1 MTEIAQQTHIET
13 APVDAPKPHLS
24 ASQLLKLTECG
35 EFWRL
40 RYIEKRSGP
49 SSYRAASGIVVH
61 EQIAASLKKRIA
73 DGEGTPVEAI
83 PDLVGEAFDARMDS
97 GNYLPDDPTA
107 TIEVGKAEQAKAR
120 DRAIGF
126 ALLHRMDVE
135 PNIGEVIEVES
146 RSRLKLDGFP
156 FDLIVV
162 KDIVTT
168 DAIRDTKTT
177 ARSPSDKAAD
187 ESLQLNLYAIHEEAM
202 GRGSKRLVLDYLVA
216 TPTFW
221 IGEAIGQPFTNHAQA
236 VVGMYRT
243 GKAPKLYYRPVE
255 TKLTPAKREMTLA
268 LIERAA
274 TVITKEAFMPNP
286 ASWLCSMKFCE
297 FARAGSCRFFSGKE

>member
-1 MTEIAQQTHIET
+1 MTEIAQQTHIEA

-40 RYIEKRSGP
+40 RYVEKQSGP
-49 SSYRAASGIVVH
+49 SSYRAAAGIVVH

-83 PDLVGEAFDARMDS
+83 PDLVGQAFDMRVAGRL
-97 GNYLPDDPTA
+97 YLPDDPDA
-107 TIEVGKAEQAKAR
+107 SLDVCEAEKAKAR

-126 ALLHRMDVE
+126 AMLHRQVVE
-135 PNIGEVIEVES
+135 DNIGDVIEVEA

-177 ARSPSDKAAD
+177 MRSPADNAAD
-187 ESLQLNLYAIHEEAM
+187 QSLQLNLYAIHEEAM

-216 TPTFW
+216 TPTFA
-221 IGEAIGQPFTNHAQA
+221 IGEPSGQPFANHADA
-236 VVGMYRT
+236 VVRMHMT
-243 GKAPKLYYRPVE
+243 GKTQKLYYRPVE
-255 TKLTPAKREMTLA
+255 TTLTPAKREMTLA

-286 ASWLCSMKFCE
+286 SSWLCSKKFCE